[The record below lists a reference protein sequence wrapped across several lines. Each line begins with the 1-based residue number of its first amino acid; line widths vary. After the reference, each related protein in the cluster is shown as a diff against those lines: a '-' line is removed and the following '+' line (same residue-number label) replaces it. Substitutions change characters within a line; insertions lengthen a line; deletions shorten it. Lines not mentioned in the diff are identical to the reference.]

1 VGIKAGQELLHYRL
15 IEKIGEGGMGV
26 VWKAEDTRLHRQV
39 ALKFVPEESAEDGDT
54 VERHLREA
62 RAASALNHPNIC
74 SIHDIGEWEGRRF
87 IVMELLEGR
96 SLSEHIGSK
105 PMEVETAID
114 LAIQIAEALAA
125 AHAKGI
131 IHRDIKPANIVVV
144 EDGSNTQRAKML
156 DFGLAKLATGS
167 AVASGEETQ
176 TALAMTMAGAVLGT
190 VSYMSPEQALGKELD
205 HRTDIFSLGVV
216 LYEMI
221 TGQRAFAGNTS
232 AAVFD
237 AILNRVPVAPVD
249 LNREVPA
256 ELERILNKALE
267 KDPNLRHQSAA
278 GLCADLK
285 RLRRD
290 LAGSGE
296 TVPAPAVSLDRVAV
310 AVLPFKIL
318 SGASED
324 AFLSLAL
331 AEAVSHGLSLNREL
345 VVRPT
350 SAVLRYVEQDTD
362 PAQVT
367 RDLNVTVVVEGSIQK
382 LGPNIRVQVQAWDA
396 PTDSTVL
403 SVRVDGHMNH
413 LFDLQDQLA
422 EKIGMSLGVVDSDR
436 STVEPPTRNAEAYE
450 LFLRANERLHRYT
463 QWDTNSAI
471 EMFRTCVK
479 LDPEFSSGWA
489 RLAAA
494 CVNMGVLID
503 PDPKWLVEAGQA
515 VERALALDPNDPEAW
530 TARGKLIW
538 SPHHGFQHANALRD
552 LGRACEHPARPSDAI
567 LWRAIVLGH
576 VGLHDEAISCLKQAL
591 EAQPDDLLGLLL
603 MGEAVGWKGDS
614 MAAVEY
620 MKQTVTRDPKHLYGN
635 MFLATSLLYVD
646 ELDKAEA
653 AIKRGTEVVGDDA
666 MLTVSEALLW
676 AKRGEPERAVES
688 LETALE
694 HRPSFSHAHHTYHY
708 AAAAYATIGDGAS
721 AVRELTRAANDGLP
735 NYPAFLQDRHFT
747 ALRER
752 EDFRKLLADLKTRW
766 ESFKAEFGEA
776 QGVMEGSI

>member
-26 VWKAEDTRLHRQV
+26 VWKAEDTRLHRNV
-39 ALKFVPEESAEDGDT
+39 ALKFVPEERAQDQDT
-54 VERHLREA
+54 VDRHLREA

-74 SIHDIGEWEGRRF
+74 SIYDIGEWEGRQF

-96 SLSEHIGSK
+96 PLERHIGSN
-105 PMEVETAID
+105 PMEVEAAIE
-114 LAIQIAEALAA
+114 LAIQIADALAA

-131 IHRDIKPANIVVV
+131 IHRDIKPANIFVV
-144 EDGSNTQRAKML
+144 EDGSKSLRAKML
-156 DFGLAKLATGS
+156 DFGLAKLTAGPSSDVGSDDATK
-167 AVASGEETQ
+167 
-176 TALAMTMAGAVLGT
+176 TALAVTMPGTVIGT
-190 VSYMSPEQALGKELD
+190 VSYMSPEQALGRELD
-205 HRTDIFSLGVV
+205 QRTDIFSLGVV

-221 TGQRAFAGNTS
+221 TGRRAFAGNTS

-237 AILNRVPVAPVD
+237 AILNRSPTAPVD
-249 LNREVPA
+249 LNGKVPS

-267 KDPNLRHQSAA
+267 KDPSLRYQSAA

-290 LAGSGE
+290 VSGSGAAE
-296 TVPAPAVSLDRVAV
+296 PTPAASPDGLAV
-310 AVLPFKIL
+310 AVLPFKLL
-318 SGASED
+318 SGESED

-331 AEAVSHGLSLNREL
+331 AEAVSHGLSLNQEL

-350 SAVLRYVEQDTD
+350 SAVLRYAEQDTD
-362 PAQVT
+362 PSQVA
-367 RDLNVTVVVEGSIQK
+367 RDLKVTVVVEGSIQK
-382 LGPNIRVQVQAWDA
+382 LGPAIRVQVQAWDA
-396 PTDSTVL
+396 STDSTVL
-403 SVRVDGHMNH
+403 SVKVDGQMDD
-413 LFDLQDQLA
+413 LFGLQDQLA
-422 EKIGMSLGVVDSDR
+422 EELGVSLGVDESERSAVD
-436 STVEPPTRNAEAYE
+436 PPTRNAEAYE
-450 LFLRANERLHRYT
+450 LFLRANERLLRYT
-463 QWDTNSAI
+463 QWDTNAAI
-471 EMFRTCVK
+471 EMFRACVT

-530 TARGKLIW
+530 TARGRLIW
-538 SPHHGFQHANALRD
+538 SPDHGFQHTAALRD
-552 LGRACEHPARPSDAI
+552 LRRACEHPACPSDAI

-614 MAAVEY
+614 VAAVEY
-620 MKQTVTRDPKHLYGN
+620 MKQTVARDPNHLYGN

-653 AIKRGTEVVGDDA
+653 AIKRGTEVVGEDA

-676 AKRGEPERAVES
+676 AKRGEPERTVES

-708 AAAAYATIGDGAS
+708 AAAAYAIIGDGAS

-752 EDFRKLLADLKTRW
+752 EDFRRLLADLKTRW
-766 ESFKAEFGEA
+766 VAFKAEFGEA
-776 QGVMEGSI
+776 